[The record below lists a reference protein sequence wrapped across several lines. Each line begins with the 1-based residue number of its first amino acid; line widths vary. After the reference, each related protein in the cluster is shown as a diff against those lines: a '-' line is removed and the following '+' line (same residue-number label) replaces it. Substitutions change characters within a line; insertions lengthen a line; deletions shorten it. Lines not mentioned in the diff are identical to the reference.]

1 MRQYEYIGHIKNV
14 SIIISALAVIVGIVL
29 LVWPGISA
37 VTICYLIGA
46 TVILSGII
54 RLVGYFAKDMY
65 NLNFQFDFALGVF
78 LIALG
83 IILLCNPKNTV
94 SALHL
99 VIGVIILADSVFKL
113 QTSIEAKHF
122 GLNKWWM
129 ILCVAIICSLF
140 GLLLIAYPFKMASL
154 LIRIMGIA
162 VIVNALEN
170 IFMVLYTVK
179 IKKKS
184 GPISVEYI
192 VDADEVSES
201 DE

>member
-1 MRQYEYIGHIKNV
+1 MRQYEHIGHVKNV

-29 LVWPGISA
+29 LIWPGISA

-54 RLVGYFAKDMY
+54 RLVGYFAKDLY

-192 VDADEVSES
+192 VDADDVSES